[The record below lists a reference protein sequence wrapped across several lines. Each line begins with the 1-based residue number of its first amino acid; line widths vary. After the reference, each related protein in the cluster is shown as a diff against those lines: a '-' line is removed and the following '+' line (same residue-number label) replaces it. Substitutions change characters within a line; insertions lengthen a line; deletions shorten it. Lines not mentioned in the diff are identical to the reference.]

1 MRTTATVV
9 LCLLALFV
17 TAPALAQDHDH
28 GTETKA
34 SVPELS
40 TFHQTI
46 YKIWHTAWPKKD
58 VAMLMSLLPDVEKG
72 VASVAAAELPGI
84 LRDKQGA
91 WDKGIQALQAS
102 SAAYAS
108 AVEEKDSVKLLAA
121 AEDLHAKFEGLVRV
135 IRPPMK
141 EVDDFHVSMYV
152 FYHYALPEKNLDKIR
167 ETVKEMQ
174 DKLVPL
180 EKAAVPE
187 KHKSKEAA
195 YRKAVADLRTSVEA
209 LAKAAAGTD
218 MKNISSAGERAHSDY
233 QTLEHLF
240 E

>member
-1 MRTTATVV
+1 MRSTATAV
-9 LCLLALFV
+9 LCLLALFAA
-17 TAPALAQDHDH
+17 APALAQDHGHDA
-28 GTETKA
+28 ETQA
-34 SVPELS
+34 TVPELS

-58 VAMLMSLLPDVEKG
+58 VTMLASLLPDVEKG

-84 LRDKQGA
+84 LRDKKGA
-91 WDKGIQALQAS
+91 WEKGVAALEAS
-102 SAAYAS
+102 SAAYKS

-141 EVDDFHVSMYV
+141 EVDDFHTSLYM
-152 FYHYALPEKNLDKIR
+152 FYHYALPEKNLGKIR

-174 DKLVPL
+174 EKLTPL
-180 EKAAVPE
+180 EKAAIPE
-187 KHKSKEAA
+187 KHKSKEGA
-195 YRKAVADLRTSVEA
+195 YRKAVAELRISVEA

-218 MKNISSAGERAHSDY
+218 MKKISAAGERAHSDY